1 MEHGFTWVGA
11 IPGLDLVPPHV
22 ATTLLVVVFLLVIG
36 RAALRRLETVPDPQ
50 VPDGRVTARE
60 FFEMV
65 TSFVADFAEGMIGHH
80 GKQYVPFLASLF
92 VFILFS
98 NLIGLIPGFTP
109 PTDSFNT
116 TFGLG
121 IVSFVAYNYYGFRE
135 QGAAYLKH
143 FLGPVLWLAPLM
155 LVIELFSH
163 VFRPV
168 SLAVR
173 LFGNMFADHVVLG
186 IFTDLTKLGV
196 PVAFYMLGL
205 VVCIIQAFVF
215 TILSLVYI
223 ALAVSHDH

>member
-1 MEHGFTWVGA
+1 
-11 IPGLDLVPPHV
+11 V
-22 ATTLLVVVFLLVIG
+22 ATTILVAVFLIVLG
-36 RAALRRLETVPDPQ
+36 RVALRRLATAGEPLI
-50 VPDGRVTARE
+50 PDGRVSARD

-65 TSFVADFAEGMIGHH
+65 TRFVADFAEGMIGHE

-98 NLIGLIPGFTP
+98 NLIGLVPGFTP

-116 TFGLG
+116 TFALGL
-121 IVSFVAYNYYGFRE
+121 VSFVAYNYYGFRE

-186 IFTDLTKLGV
+186 IFTDLTKIGI

-205 VVCIIQAFVF
+205 VVCVIQAFVF